1 MKMIDYVYTA
11 TTGYINRMPKAKRK
25 RYGQFFTSKET
36 AIFMAGLFVIPQDR
50 GSLTILDPG
59 AGSGILSIALLERL
73 ESIAAI
79 DSIELVCYEN
89 DSNIIDL
96 LRSNLEWTCKR
107 AAKAI
112 SYKRFFVILCG

>member
-73 ESIAAI
+73 ESIAA
-79 DSIELVCYEN
+79 N
-89 DSNIIDL
+89 DTI
-96 LRSNLEWTCKR
+96 
-107 AAKAI
+107 
-112 SYKRFFVILCG
+112 